1 MKKEKKQ
8 KQEVE
13 LEKVADEKMD
23 EDELD
28 QVTGG
33 AMAGIHIN
41 KTSDISE
48 SVKKRI

>member
-1 MKKEKKQ
+1 MGKEKKQ
-8 KQEVE
+8 EAE
-13 LEKVADEKMD
+13 LEQREDEMLD
-23 EDELD
+23 EEELD

-33 AMAGIHIN
+33 AMTGIHIN